1 MGEPHFPSG
10 HFPDGHF
17 PDGHFPDGASV
28 LPTNLPRGVF
38 RLRLGSMRRVFRLR
52 VDAMSSDEQ
61 LRFDDVIKNPT
72 EVYPVKLDL
81 YELVVSRW
89 EPNEQVD
96 AAECIRTDNGFAQ
109 QADEAGTTGGRPPRF
124 AATLG
129 AKTKDGSV
137 SWTCIAAGQNGLGE
151 ITSPNASASPDGMTI
166 SDVTVSERGKILAK
180 YAGGVLGTDYIA
192 TFAFT
197 FDGVARIAC
206 QRVKV
211 RQQ

>member
-96 AAECIRTDNGFAQ
+96 AAECIRTDNG
-109 QADEAGTTGGRPPRF
+109 
-124 AATLG
+124 
-129 AKTKDGSV
+129 SV